1 MRYINKKTGAIIDSP
16 SKIKGSNWEKLEE
29 KLEEKKAETK
39 PKTAKK

>member
-29 KLEEKKAETK
+29 KKAETK